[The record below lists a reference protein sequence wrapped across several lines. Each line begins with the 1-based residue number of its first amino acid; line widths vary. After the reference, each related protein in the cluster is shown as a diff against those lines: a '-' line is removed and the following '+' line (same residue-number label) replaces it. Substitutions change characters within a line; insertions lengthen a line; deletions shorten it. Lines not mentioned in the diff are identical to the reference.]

1 MTIKRIIGE
10 LLYPR
15 RCPICDCCIPPK
27 ELICKKCVSLIRPI
41 EGECCKKCG
50 KSLTDEDRIY
60 CFDCS
65 KKIHY
70 FDRNYALFEYKD
82 IKKSLYR
89 FKYSGRAEYAAF
101 YAYVAYKKLG
111 HVFAGLNV
119 DAIIP
124 VPIHKGRRRERGY
137 NQAEELAKC
146 LSHYINV
153 PVVNDLVIRKKKTL
167 PLKNLSGKERIN
179 NLKRAFIIARN
190 DVKLKTIII
199 VDDIYTTGATFDT
212 LSVVLRAT
220 GIEKIYCLTVAV
232 GKGL

>member
-1 MTIKRIIGE
+1 MTIKSKIVE
-10 LLYPR
+10 LLYPP
-15 RCPICDCCIPPK
+15 RCPICDRCIPSD
-27 ELICKKCVSLIRPI
+27 ELICEECAKLIRPI
-41 EGECCKKCG
+41 EEECCKKCG
-50 KSLTDEDRIY
+50 KTLADKDRIY

-89 FKYSGRAEYAAF
+89 FKYAGRAEYGRY
-101 YAYVAYKKLG
+101 YAYIAYKELG
-111 HVFAGLNV
+111 TLLSGMKA
-119 DAIIP
+119 DAIVP
-124 VPIHKGRRRERGY
+124 VPIHSKRKRNRGY
-137 NQAEELAKC
+137 NQAEEFAKY
-146 LSHYINV
+146 LSDYIKV
-153 PVVNDLVIRKKKTL
+153 PVMNDLVIRKKKTL

-212 LSVVLRAT
+212 LSVVLRGT